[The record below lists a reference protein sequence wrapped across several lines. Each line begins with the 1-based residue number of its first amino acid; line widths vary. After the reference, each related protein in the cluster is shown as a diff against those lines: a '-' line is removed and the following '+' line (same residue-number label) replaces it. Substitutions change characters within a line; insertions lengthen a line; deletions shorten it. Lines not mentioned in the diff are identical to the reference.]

1 MQRMLLVTAV
11 LAFTAHGGS
20 QKKLRVGQE
29 KVEHKAQQGHG
40 LGWYSV
46 NPIMGEGA
54 YLSSE
59 AVMEKTVDRNM
70 HCEDAGENAEKW
82 KECYERGGDY
92 LDGYKGHQPAKSAA
106 FSTHAMSAI
115 LAIVFVV
122 YFS

>member
-59 AVMEKTVDRNM
+59 AVMEKTVDKNM
-70 HCEDAGENAEKW
+70 HCEDAGESAEKW
-82 KECYERGGDY
+82 HECYEGGGDY
-92 LDGYKGHQPAKSAA
+92 LDGYKGKPPAKSAA
-106 FSTHAMSAI
+106 SSAYAISAVLATMI
-115 LAIVFVV
+115 LAQL
-122 YFS
+122 